1 MYKIIELEDEA
12 YMYAEC
18 LKSGKVLWEG
28 NCLVVIPTNN
38 GLNEC
43 LMNHKYTIH
52 NATEEDIEY
61 LLDNFDEVYDML
73 LRTSEE
79 ERAESEYNY
88 LLSLETDLNEIKE
101 ALGE

>member
-28 NCLVVIPTNN
+28 NYLMVIPTNN

-43 LMNHKYTIH
+43 IMNHTHIIH
-52 NATEEDIEY
+52 YATQADIEY

-73 LRTSEE
+73 IKTSEE
-79 ERAESEYNY
+79 AKAESEYNY
-88 LLSLETDLNEIKE
+88 LLSLEPDLNEIKE

>member
-1 MYKIIELEDEA
+1 MYKIIELDDGA

-18 LKSGKVLWEG
+18 MPSGKVLWKG

-43 LMNHKYTIH
+43 IMNHTHTIH
-52 NATEEDIEY
+52 YATQEDIEY
-61 LLDNFDEVYDML
+61 LLDNFDEVYAML
-73 LRTSEE
+73 VRTSEE